1 MIDKRKLTTII
12 ILASVL
18 LVTLLT
24 SGLVQ
29 ASERDRLNRGS
40 PIGAVYRR
48 GRGIE
53 IYRIDAQGKG
63 TLALTIT
70 RTEIRRVERRNPTTN
85 TLIKATPDGLFA
97 VYLLSTGEFQANLGP
112 DAEGKVEVVTWRG
125 LPPEAPPVI
134 THFNVFDI
142 LNPHSP

>member
-1 MIDKRKLTTII
+1 MIDKRKLTAFI
-12 ILASVL
+12 ILAS
-18 LVTLLT
+18 TLLMALLAT
-24 SGLVQ
+24 GLVQ

-40 PIGAVYRR
+40 PIGAAYRR

-63 TLALTIT
+63 TLVLTVT
-70 RTEIRRVERRNPTTN
+70 RTEIRRVQRDNPTTN

-97 VYLLSTGEFQANLGP
+97 VYLLSTGEFQVNIGP

-134 THFNVFDI
+134 THFNIHDI
-142 LNPHSP
+142 LSPQSP